1 MAELGKG
8 YIGLF
13 RKLQDHWIWDDKPVA
28 RGQAWVDMLLW
39 ASHRDREAPAIEGFV
54 EIKKGEFIR
63 TLRQMGDAWGW
74 SKNKVKRYLDVLQK
88 ANMIRLKSGTKTTH
102 VSICK
107 YRTYRELV
115 LKGGT
120 KKGQSRDKVGTK
132 KGHNNKLEV
141 IKEIK
146 KNTNS
151 SGRVKPYPER
161 VHDYFISIDDTLTAT
176 WKEAY
181 PNVDIQTQLA
191 KAKAWLISNPSKAKK
206 DFAKFINNWLSRSME
221 MPGQTVYAEPTTPKV
236 NNYVCYQCETM
247 VQSEK
252 NINDVRCTKCD
263 ERSLCL
269 PYELPYMK
277 NHNG

>member
-1 MAELGKG
+1 M
-8 YIGLF
+8 
-13 RKLQDHWIWDDKPVA
+13 RSLQDHWIWDDKPVA
-28 RGQAWVDMLLW
+28 KGQAWVDMLLW
-39 ASHRDREAPAIEGFV
+39 ASHKDREAPAIEGFV
-54 EIKKGEFIR
+54 EIKEGEFIR

-74 SKNKVKRYLDVLQK
+74 SKNKVKRFLEVLEK
-88 ANMIRLKSGTKTTH
+88 GDMIELQNGTRTTH

-146 KNTNS
+146 SNIMSAK
-151 SGRVKPYPER
+151 VKPNADR
-161 VHDYFISIDDTLTAT
+161 VHSYFISIDETLITT